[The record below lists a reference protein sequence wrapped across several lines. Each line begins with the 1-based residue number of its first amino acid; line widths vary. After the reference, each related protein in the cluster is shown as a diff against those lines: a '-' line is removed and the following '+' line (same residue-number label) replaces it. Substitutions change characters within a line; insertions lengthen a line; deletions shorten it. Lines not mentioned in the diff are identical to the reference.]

1 MKKAL
6 MTIAIVLAAFAT
18 QAQSTFRLGLGGGI
32 NTTWLA
38 NTNVSDR
45 GDELDFAVTFGGS
58 IGLEGIYSFSEKAGV
73 SLGFLYSG
81 QNQKYT
87 GESGIGDEEFETKV
101 RMRYLD
107 IPLLLRLT
115 SSSGTYFEIGPQFG
129 FLMSAEEEFEFMGE
143 SETED
148 TKDQFNSMNLA
159 AVLGFGVDIDVSENV
174 IITTGLRLGYGFSD
188 VTKEYDEEEWADL
201 DDDVILGTPT
211 GAAHFDD
218 EGDFDYK
225 KTSRIFGGLHLGVS
239 YIFPGK

>member
-1 MKKAL
+1 MMKKAL

-38 NTNVSDR
+38 NTNISDR

-58 IGLEGIYSFSEKAGV
+58 VGLEGIYSFSENAGI

-87 GESGIGDEEFETKV
+87 GEFGDEEFETKV

-129 FLMSAEEEFEFMGE
+129 FLMSAEEEAEFLGE
-143 SETED
+143 SETAD
-148 TKDQFNSMNLA
+148 TKEHFNSTNVA
-159 AVLGFGVDIDVSENV
+159 AVLGFGVDIDVTESV

-188 VTKEYDEEEWADL
+188 VTKEYDEIEFAVL
-201 DDDVILGTPT
+201 SADDDVEMGTPT
-211 GAAHFDD
+211 
-218 EGDFDYK
+218 
-225 KTSRIFGGLHLGVS
+225 
-239 YIFPGK
+239 